1 MAEIPELLTTVTS
14 TVPAE
19 WVGVVATIVP
29 SLLTVNDGAGV
40 LPNKRSVAPRKRL
53 PVRVMTSPPPVEPVD

>member
-1 MAEIPELLTTVTS
+1 MTS

-29 SLLTVNDGAGV
+29 SLLIVNDKAGV
-40 LPNKRSVAPRKRL
+40 LPNKRSVAPRKLL
-53 PVRVMTSPPPVEPVD
+53 PIRVMMSPPPVEPVD